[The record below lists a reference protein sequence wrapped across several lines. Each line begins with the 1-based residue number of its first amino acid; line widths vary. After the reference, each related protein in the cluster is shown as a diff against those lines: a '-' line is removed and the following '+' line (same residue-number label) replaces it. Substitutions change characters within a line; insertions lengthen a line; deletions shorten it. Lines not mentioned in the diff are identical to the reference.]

1 MPVFPD
7 ETYDALLVV
16 MDDRSQGKTEYFHK
30 KLQET
35 FDRRKYIYYQNSDS
49 SEDELWSDIE
59 QKLET
64 EEIILPVSQR
74 VIFCNYIDLADV
86 NEEWLQCFRNRM
98 RVFQERGMVHDMS
111 QHYHL
116 NLFRYQTRK
125 ALSEEKKKEVFEV
138 LSQLWN
144 MKYQF

>member
-98 RVFQERGMVHDMS
+98 RVFK
-111 QHYHL
+111 
-116 NLFRYQTRK
+116 N
-125 ALSEEKKKEVFEV
+125 EEWYMICH
-138 LSQLWN
+138 SIII
-144 MKYQF
+144 